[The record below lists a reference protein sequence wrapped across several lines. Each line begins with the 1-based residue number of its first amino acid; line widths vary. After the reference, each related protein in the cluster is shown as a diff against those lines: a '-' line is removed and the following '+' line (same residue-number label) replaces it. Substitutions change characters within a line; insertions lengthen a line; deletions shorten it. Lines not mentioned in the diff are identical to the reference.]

1 MCADCEKCTC
11 NECIKK
17 INNSC
22 LNCKLEPY
30 ENRNFTKFEKK
41 ILNSIKINCPNDCG
55 EISSYE
61 TLQTHLKIC
70 KNKIK
75 TFKCKN
81 CEKIIETQAFN
92 EDIINEHL
100 RICEKL
106 CKFCGTKCNLLNFY
120 LHESK
125 CLDRISNIFSKFLEW
140 ISINKDT
147 EEFKMIIRFLR
158 NFLAN

>member
-1 MCADCEKCTC
+1 MCVDCEKSTC

-17 INNSC
+17 INSC
-22 LNCKLEPY
+22 PNCKLEPI
-30 ENRNFTKFEKK
+30 ETRNFIRFEKK
-41 ILNSIKINCPNDCG
+41 IFNSIKINCPNGCE

-61 TLQTHLKIC
+61 TFQPHLKIC
-70 KNKIK
+70 KNNIK

-106 CKFCGTKCNLLNFY
+106 CKFCGKKCNLLNVY

-125 CLDRISNIFSKFLEW
+125 CLERISNIFSKFLEW
-140 ISINKDT
+140 ISINKDM
-147 EEFKMIIRFLR
+147 EEFMMIVRFFR
-158 NFLAN
+158 KFLAD